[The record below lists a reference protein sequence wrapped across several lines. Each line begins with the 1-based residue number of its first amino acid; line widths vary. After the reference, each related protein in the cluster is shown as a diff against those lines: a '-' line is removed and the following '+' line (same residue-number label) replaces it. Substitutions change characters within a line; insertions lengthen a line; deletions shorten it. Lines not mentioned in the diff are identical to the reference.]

1 MARRTLRNSG
11 YVRAKSKTSTRSRAR
26 FKPPRD
32 GNSSHT
38 GSIFAYAGDV
48 LLNVN
53 VSDEVRRRL
62 EAAAAARGLTVKEL
76 AGELLAE
83 HVPNIDVVPRRRHLA
98 LAGIG
103 ASKYGTA
110 SRIDELLADGF
121 GL

>member
-1 MARRTLRNSG
+1 MAG
-11 YVRAKSKTSTRSRAR
+11 RSC
-26 FKPPRD
+26 
-32 GNSSHT
+32 
-38 GSIFAYAGDV
+38 AYARDV

-53 VSDEVRRRL
+53 VPDEVRRRL
-62 EAAAAARGLTVKEL
+62 GAAAAVRRGDGRGAL

-83 HVPNIDVVPRRRHLA
+83 HVPNIDVVPQRRHLA

-103 ASKYGTA
+103 ASKQGIT